1 MIPANLFTFKSD
13 AFLSIVTDVW
23 LIFDFNVASPL
34 FPHGVSGPCAYLLQS
49 YYIFQK
55 NQYPIQKK

>member
-23 LIFDFNVASPL
+23 LIFDFKVASPL
-34 FPHGVSGPCAYLLQS
+34 FPHG
-49 YYIFQK
+49 
-55 NQYPIQKK
+55 